1 MGECSPSRVSS
12 AVMTIQTVSIEAL
25 QKVRQ
30 YISNGLALPDVDS
43 FSPHLNE
50 LDTFADIPEPDSL
63 DALGGVFNM
72 GGLAD
77 FEPDSG
83 EQGSD
88 SWTISMVNP
97 GDVLHKLPSLNLKP
111 GFRLV
116 AFVFQG
122 DPEGKG
128 IVWAV
133 PEDYCTTDY
142 LDDALA
148 SAAGIDHPPQPAEA
162 LPDFMGAIEGD
173 RSTNS
178 FFIASIL
185 RRELLEFGAMGSAQQ
200 WTHHR
205 FINAVPKAIQ
215 PYWRDDY
222 PKNLQ
227 PKLNHLPDGR
237 TAIEFFT
244 CRVKPPIEVVR
255 HIDQY
260 LDGHYT
266 AKSVQRV
273 IVKLK
278 AR

>member
-1 MGECSPSRVSS
+1 
-12 AVMTIQTVSIEAL
+12 MTIQTVSIDAL

-30 YISNGLALPDVDS
+30 YVNRSLMLPDVDS
-43 FSPHLNE
+43 FSPHL
-50 LDTFADIPEPDSL
+50 DPFDAFADIPEPDSL

-72 GGLAD
+72 GGIFDLQAD
-77 FEPDSG
+77 EG
-83 EQGSD
+83 EQSRGGWS
-88 SWTISMVNP
+88 ISMVNP
-97 GDVLHKLPSLNLKP
+97 GDVLYKLPSLNLKP
-111 GFRLV
+111 GLRLV
-116 AFVFQG
+116 GFVFQG
-122 DPEGKG
+122 NPDGKG

-142 LDDALA
+142 LEDALE
-148 SAAGIDHPPQPAEA
+148 SAQGIDHPPHPLEA

-173 RSTNS
+173 RSTHS

-185 RRELLEFGAMGSAQQ
+185 RRELLEFGAKGAVQQ

-215 PYWRDDY
+215 PYWGDDY
-222 PKNLQ
+222 PKNLK

-260 LDGHYT
+260 SAGHYT
-266 AKSVQRV
+266 AKSTQRV
-273 IVKLK
+273 IIKLK